1 MCHNLQPVWIFSTQD
16 GNFWV
21 LAIEQQVFARDAA
34 ALSAALS
41 QAKPPLDSN
50 TELVRLAQDLLG

>member
-1 MCHNLQPVWIFSTQD
+1 VWIFSTQD